1 MDGVGTSI
9 VGRPRRLSADRR
21 ARPTY
26 TLIWEEPF
34 WWWVLFLWLV
44 SLVAGI
50 LDHVTN
56 LGFDDTHT
64 FARVQYGGWIT
75 LVAVLILA
83 IPTLAVT
90 VRRLHDAGS
99 SGWWVLMYFI
109 CCLGALALYIMCLRG
124 SQSGA
129 NKYGPPPGVTA

>member
-1 MDGVGTSI
+1 MTRMGFTDAISSGFSTFTDFS
-9 VGRPRRLSADRR
+9 GRASRS
-21 ARPTY
+21 
-26 TLIWEEPF
+26 EF